1 MEDTSIETRER
12 AMSDFVVGTPTSS
25 RVLSKSYTEADLFAE
40 KWLLTA
46 TVFHILN
53 SKDFGHNKDIY
64 VLYDERMAG
73 VVTVTELSPLVSDG
87 EAVL

>member
-1 MEDTSIETRER
+1 
-12 AMSDFVVGTPTSS
+12 MSDFVVGTPTSS

-46 TVFHILN
+46 TVFYILN

-64 VLYDERMAG
+64 VL
-73 VVTVTELSPLVSDG
+73 
-87 EAVL
+87 